1 MKMKKVFKI
10 IYKLR
15 IYLLIIF
22 LLGCLISLIDYFV
35 LKNLYDTPWYL
46 TILFVFASI
55 IYVIIIDGLTA
66 TIVHHL
72 PKKIADPY
80 RFKTKKW
87 EKKFFN
93 FIKIKKWKDY
103 IPEIGEA
110 TVDFAKDKLQ
120 TNSDSSY
127 LYLFLIEM
135 GYAEII
141 HIVSF
146 FTGFLIIFLIPLR
159 YALFIGLPVGII
171 NIIFN
176 LLSALIQ
183 RYNRPKLLIVYERTK
198 KKEEAAVNTNIN

>member
-1 MKMKKVFKI
+1 MKKVFKI

-15 IYLLIIF
+15 FYLLIIF
-22 LLGCLISLIDYFV
+22 LLGCLISLIDYFI

-46 TILFVFASI
+46 TILFVFFSI

-80 RFKTKKW
+80 RFTTRKW